1 MNLFALEHHVESKLA
16 EARAASARAA
26 LAAAARPERAQRSWV
41 AHLISSLRAVSSGS
55 TQRSPLPEGER
66 GG

>member
-26 LAAAARPERAQRSWV
+26 LAAAARPERARRPWL
-41 AHLISSLRAVSSGS
+41 AHLISSLRAASG
-55 TQRSPLPEGER
+55 QRSPLPSGER